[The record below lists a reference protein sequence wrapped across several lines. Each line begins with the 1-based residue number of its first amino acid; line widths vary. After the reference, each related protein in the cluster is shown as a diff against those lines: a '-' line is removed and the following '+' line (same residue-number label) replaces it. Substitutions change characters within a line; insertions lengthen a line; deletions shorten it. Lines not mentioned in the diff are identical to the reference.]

1 MVKKIGIIYSVYYKD
16 IFNLEIFVRSKYIV
30 EFKKMKVVYMIIR
43 LFNRVCSIGYNENY
57 DYF

>member
-1 MVKKIGIIYSVYYKD
+1 MVKRIGIIYSVYYKD
-16 IFNLEIFVRSKYIV
+16 IINLEIFVRSKYSV

-43 LFNRVCSIGYNENY
+43 LFNCVCSIGYNENY